1 MLCHL
6 LRHDLAREEMV
17 LPGKKYP
24 CGLTLDPAAGSV
36 TRGGMNE
43 DLIRY
48 KVKGNVEPSG
58 GKKETSQV
66 H

>member
-1 MLCHL
+1 
-6 LRHDLAREEMV
+6 MV

-24 CGLTLDPAAGSV
+24 CGLILDPAAGSV
-36 TRGGMNE
+36 TRCGMNE

-58 GKKETSQV
+58 SKKETAQV